1 MSTFLDADQ
10 GTVQGNQLS
19 PKTVFLWGRE
29 ELLMR
34 AVEHLLVQKHEW
46 HAIRISSEWDEE
58 TMALKLKGIFPDVL
72 VVSESVLMDDG
83 YRLIQIV
90 EEYPKLKIITI
101 NLENNL
107 IEIYH
112 KQTLGINEASD
123 LLEIIEA
130 VDLNTQGGKT
140 KTLTAVHS

>member
-1 MSTFLDADQ
+1 M
-10 GTVQGNQLS
+10 
-19 PKTVFLWGRE
+19 E
-29 ELLMR
+29 
-34 AVEHLLVQKHEW
+34 AVEHLLVHKHEW
-46 HAIRISSEWDEE
+46 RAVRISSEWDEE
-58 TMALKLKGIFPDVL
+58 TMTRELQGIIPDVL
-72 VVSESVLMDDG
+72 VVSESVLTEDG

-101 NLENNL
+101 SLENNL

-130 VDLNTQGGKT
+130 VDLNVQGGKART
-140 KTLTAVHS
+140 LKTVHS

>member
-1 MSTFLDADQ
+1 M
-10 GTVQGNQLS
+10 
-19 PKTVFLWGRE
+19 K
-29 ELLMR
+29 

-46 HAIRISSEWDEE
+46 RAIRISSEWDEE

-72 VVSESVLMDDG
+72 VVSESVLTDDG